1 MAVSHVNKY
10 FQNFTYAGEQDM
22 VEDLM
27 IEAIKVYGVNVK
39 YMPKTIVK
47 RDDAWG
53 EDVLRQF
60 NIAAEIEMYVKNTEG
75 FEGEGD
81 LMSRAGLE
89 IHDEM
94 TLTVARKRWSQVRV
108 GESLFDEMNNVVQL
122 ETANTAAPANSA
134 MILLEAGTAGTNG
147 YSISTSRPQE
157 GDVLLF
163 PLNNKLYE
171 VKFVEHEEIFYQTG
185 KLQSYDLRCEL
196 FTYSSEMMDTGDV
209 DIDAVETSFSL
220 DLLDTEVLLE
230 SGDKLLNEDGD
241 KMLLQSRLAET
252 ADPQANNE
260 FFQLQA
266 DSIMDFSERNPFS
279 EVDRF

>member
-1 MAVSHVNKY
+1 MVSHLNKY
-10 FQNFTYAGEQDM
+10 FQNFQYAGEQDI
-22 VEDLM
+22 VEDLFQ
-27 IEAIKVYGVNVK
+27 EAIKVYGVNIK
-39 YMPKTIVK
+39 YMPKTLVK
-47 RDDAWG
+47 QDNVWG

-60 NIAAEIEMYVKNTEG
+60 NLAVEIEMYVKNTEG
-75 FEGEGD
+75 FEGAGD
-81 LMSRAGLE
+81 LITRAGLD
-89 IHDEM
+89 INDEM
-94 TLTVARKRWSQVRV
+94 TLTVSRMRWNQVRA
-108 GESLFDEMNNVVQL
+108 GESVIDEMNNMVQL
-122 ETANTAAPANSA
+122 ESANTATPANSA
-134 MILLEAGTAGTNG
+134 MIMLEAGTAGTNG
-147 YSISTSRPQE
+147 YSITSSRPEE

-163 PLNNKLYE
+163 PINKKLYE
-171 VKFVEHEEIFYQTG
+171 VKFVEHEEVFYQTG